1 MKLIKSGVGFN
12 SEDHTYTLNGKK
24 LSGITEMIG
33 KQLFPGKYNN
43 VPDFILNKAANRG
56 SMIHD
61 KIELVDSIDIP
72 CEDIEI
78 LNYKKIKEENE
89 IRTIANEYIVTDK
102 ENFASPIDLVFQEKD
117 KSISLCDIKTTYK
130 LDLEYISWQ
139 LSIYAY
145 LFEMQNPKLKV
156 NKLYALWLRG
166 ENKEFKEVCRKP
178 DDEVIKLMECEVKG
192 TQYIQSSSDN
202 ALSIKVK
209 EVEEY
214 MVDLETQIKSLE
226 EKKKS
231 ILSGILPLMVE
242 NGITSYKGERIQ
254 IIRTVGYT
262 RKSVDSG
269 KLEKEYPEA
278 YSNCIKSTEV
288 KESIKFKLL

>member
-1 MKLIKSGVGFN
+1 MKLIKSGVEFN
-12 SEDHTYTLNGKK
+12 SEDHTYTLKGKK

-33 KQLFPGKYNN
+33 KQLFPDKYNN

-178 DDEVIKLMECEVKG
+178 NDEVIKLMECEVKG
-192 TQYIQSSSDN
+192 TQYVQTSNNS

-209 EVEEY
+209 EVEKY

-226 EKKKS
+226 EKKKNL
-231 ILSGILPLMVE
+231 LSGILPLMTE
-242 NGITSYKGERIQ
+242 NNVTSYKGERIQ
-254 IIRTVGYT
+254 IIRTI
-262 RKSVDSG
+262 S
-269 KLEKEYPEA
+269 
-278 YSNCIKSTEV
+278 
-288 KESIKFKLL
+288 